1 MNKSEPRR
9 PEQAETSGTRS
20 LADSHSDYCFI
31 NHSVYRP
38 TVGKFKNPKL
48 NLSQNTRITWWSKK
62 WANYHIITVYCSVCD
77 PSSSKTSR
85 LSLIMSCVWWT
96 ETKQAHMDISEPEK
110 QWHVRSQKSQIC
122 HNNCDSADVTN
133 QPVEQ
138 NFSRIPVTPH
148 QTLPP
153 GLLLYAPHTRRVR
166 RWVTAYNQL
175 YRIICCVSLH
185 SNSCF
190 EGLCPT
196 CVDTRRQRASACPA
210 QLCGDKA
217 SRVRKKKKRAH
228 SSSPKTQQ
236 RVTQPQWQ
244 HVFRHRDNH
253 VYCWWRRWC
262 RWAAVRHIS
271 ARACDSGL
279 TMQNVQFR
287 RERGGGK
294 KKKTLLFQFWDVAVH
309 VLDTGCLQWVDET
322 RSVNLTDC
330 CDSIKLLTVFC
341 CTQAG
346 DTRCTLQDIPGLRVN
361 SCITIIIV
369 LNSTRLAWSDNKVP
383 IWSSM
388 RPMAT
393 LCGWCRNRSTNKAS

>member
-9 PEQAETSGTRS
+9 PEQAETSGTGS
-20 LADSHSDYCFI
+20 PADSHSDYCFI

-48 NLSQNTRITWWSKK
+48 NLSQNKWITWWSKK

-166 RWVTAYNQL
+166 CWVTAYNQL

-217 SRVRKKKKRAH
+217 SRVRKKKKSTFFQSKNTAT
-228 SSSPKTQQ
+228 SDSTT
-236 RVTQPQWQ
+236 VTTRLQASGQPRLLLVEALMSLGGRTTHFCPSVW
-244 HVFRHRDNH
+244 FWADNAK
-253 VYCWWRRWC
+253 RP
-262 RWAAVRHIS
+262 
-271 ARACDSGL
+271 
-279 TMQNVQFR
+279 VQEG
-287 RERGGGK
+287 ERGGK

-383 IWSSM
+383 ICSSM